1 LKTWFEYNWQIRD
14 EWFEVFRGLP
24 AEELVK
30 ERTGGVGSI
39 LRTLFHIVDVELSWI
54 RAIEGM
60 EDWEPRF
67 EDYAS
72 LEKVKHLSYECRN
85 QIKELLSKANTEK
98 ELSVVRVPWH
108 AEPLVYG
115 EVLRHVVAHEIH
127 HVGQLSVWAK
137 ELGIKRVSANLIDRG
152 LGQTLLHEKNI
163 RTLL

>member
-1 LKTWFEYNWQIRD
+1 MKTWFEYNWQVRD
-14 EWFEVFRGLP
+14 EWFEVFGGLP
-24 AEELVK
+24 VGELAK

-72 LEKVKHLSYECRN
+72 LEKIRMLSEDCRG
-85 QIKELLSKANTEK
+85 QIKDILSKVNAEK
-98 ELSVVRVPWH
+98 ERTVVRVPWH

-115 EVLRHVVAHEIH
+115 EVLRHVIAHEIH

-137 ELGIKRVSANLIDRG
+137 ELGIKRVSANVIGRG
-152 LGQTLLHEKNI
+152 LGETLLQEPSA
-163 RTLL
+163 RTLF